1 MTAERTTEAIERA
14 EAAIAAAIPA
24 HDVEALDELLHDELV
39 WTDWAGGSGGKEEDL
54 AAHRANAFT
63 VTRYDVVAMSVEVAT
78 DDVAVTRTEVAVEG
92 DPVGGRV
99 FYTRAWVRDGERWRV
114 RVAHLALAEAEPG
127 S

>member
-1 MTAERTTEAIERA
+1 MSEAASAAVERA

-24 HDVEALDELLHDELV
+24 HDVEALADLLHDELV

-63 VTRYDVVAMSVEVAT
+63 AEVYEVVATSIDVAT

-92 DPVGGRV
+92 EPVSGRV
-99 FYTRAWVRDGERWRV
+99 FYTRAWVRDGDRWRV
-114 RVAHLALAEAEPG
+114 RVAHLGLVEAEPA
-127 S
+127 

>member
-1 MTAERTTEAIERA
+1 MNESTRAAVERA

-24 HDVEALDELLHDELV
+24 HDVEALDDLLHDELV

-63 VTRYDVVAMSVEVAT
+63 ADVYDVVAMSVDVAT
-78 DDVAVTRTEVAVEG
+78 GDVAVTRTEVAVRGE
-92 DPVGGRV
+92 PVSGRI

-114 RVAHLALAEAEPG
+114 RVAHLGLAEEGAA
-127 S
+127 